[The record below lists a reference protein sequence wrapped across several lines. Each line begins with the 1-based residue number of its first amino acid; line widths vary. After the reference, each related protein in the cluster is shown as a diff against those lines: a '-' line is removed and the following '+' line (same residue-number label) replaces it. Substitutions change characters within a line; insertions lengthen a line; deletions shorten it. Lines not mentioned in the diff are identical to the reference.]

1 MRARNSDAR
10 NKQYYTFMGILYR
23 LAWAL
28 LIIQSGQS
36 RAKVGNKLRV
46 PTPLLCLNT
55 DFWEL
60 VSTITN
66 KYEFAI

>member
-1 MRARNSDAR
+1 
-10 NKQYYTFMGILYR
+10 MGILYR

-36 RAKVGNKLRV
+36 RAKVGNKLRF
-46 PTPLLCLNT
+46 PMPLLCLNT
-55 DFWEL
+55 DFWGL